1 MELLEAELELQSHE
15 SLWVNGSGEAA
26 RDMCSLKSSIASL
39 NYQCKTIDAKSKR
52 DFSMVRKNE
61 DILFR

>member
-26 RDMCSLKSSIASL
+26 RGHVFTEVYHS
-39 NYQCKTIDAKSKR
+39 
-52 DFSMVRKNE
+52 FSQLPMQDDRCEIKE
-61 DILFR
+61 